1 MIDPERETHA
11 EGDGGQFNP
20 GENGEDRDIQ
30 GKRQEDLT
38 AEDLKGDARETGT
51 E

>member
-1 MIDPERETHA
+1 MIEPERETHA
-11 EGDGGQFNP
+11 EGDGGQFDP
-20 GENGEDRDIQ
+20 GENGEDQDIQ

-38 AEDLKGDARETGT
+38 AEDLKGDARESRV

>member
-1 MIDPERETHA
+1 MIDPEREA
-11 EGDGGQFNP
+11 NADSDGGQFDP

-38 AEDLKGDARETGT
+38 AEDLEGDTRQAGVE
-51 E
+51 